1 MLMDLFPPAPGEGKE
16 VDYGYKGKG
25 VLIHFLS
32 ERNGHPIA
40 VCTTSAKGD
49 ERKMV
54 FPLINRAEIAQL
66 QHQVALENPMIIL
79 EADRG
84 YDAAWLRQ
92 KILNIGIL
100 PMIPYRGKKNMIH
113 REICQK
119 LNLKSERWKV
129 ERTIVWF
136 KRKARRMMC
145 RWERV
150 CDNWDGMVTMAL
162 IFYWMAILVR

>member
-1 MLMDLFPPAPGEGKE
+1 MDLFPPAPGGGKG

-40 VCTTSAKGD
+40 ACTTSAKGD

-54 FPLINRAEIAQL
+54 LPLITRSTLNHLKCHVSLAQ
-66 QHQVALENPMIIL
+66 PMIIL

-92 KILNIGIL
+92 EILNIGIL
-100 PMIPYRGKKNMIH
+100 PMIPYRGKKRALH
-113 REICQK
+113 REACQK
-119 LNLKSERWKV
+119 FKLKSERWKV
-129 ERTIVWF
+129 ERSIVWI
-136 KRKARRMMC
+136 KRKARRVIC
-145 RWERV
+145 RWERLN
-150 CDNWDGMVTMAL
+150 DNWEAVVTLAL
-162 IFYWMAILVR
+162 IFYWFLLLVR